1 MRGFRAALVLAVLAA
16 ALGTAASA
24 TAAGTVGTTFPAGFA
39 VPTDASL
46 GTAVLGFGAAGPVQ
60 RTPVIVLHGNNDT
73 PYPTACNPY
82 GDVHSLAQY
91 LVDHGYAPSEVWGLG
106 YQGDQCDLALNPTN
120 RSGAAHTTVA
130 NVPDLDAFVHSVL
143 KYTHA
148 KQVDIVGHSLGGT
161 LARTWMKADHAKHLV
176 RRLVQIDAPNHG
188 IIDCSPDP
196 ANYWQLPANG
206 GFTPSSPV
214 CQEYGSPRT
223 PFLRWLNGHGH
234 GKEVHGKTDVLVI
247 RNADKSFVYFP
258 LLDGLFPGVPAV
270 DSYGVPT
277 DFSHSADLRGA
288 TTVNLTNQGVHDPF
302 LGTSHLGILN
312 SPDTWAATL
321 AFLTA
326 RKVK

>member
-1 MRGFRAALVLAVLAA
+1 MLWLRTVLVLAVLAA

-39 VPTDASL
+39 VPTDSSL
-46 GTAVLGFGAAGPVQ
+46 GTPVLGFGAAGPVH

-73 PYPTACNPY
+73 PYATACNPY
-82 GDVHSLAQY
+82 GDVHALAQY
-91 LVDHGYAPSEVWGLG
+91 LVDNGYGPSEVWGLG
-106 YQGDQCDLALNPTN
+106 YQGDQCDLIADPTL

-130 NVPDLDAFVHSVL
+130 NVPDLDAFVRSVL
-143 KYTHA
+143 EYTHS

-161 LARTWMKADHAKHLV
+161 LARAWMKADHTQELV

-196 ANYWQLPANG
+196 ANYWQAPANG

-234 GKEVHGKTDVLVI
+234 GTEVHGKTDVLAI

-258 LLDGLFPGVPAV
+258 LLDGLFPGVPAI

-277 DFSHSADLRGA
+277 DFSHSAELRGA
-288 TTVNLTNQGVHDPF
+288 TTVNLTDQGVYDPF

-326 RKVK
+326 EKVR

>member
-1 MRGFRAALVLAVLAA
+1 MLGFRAALVLVLLAA

-24 TAAGTVGTTFPAGFA
+24 SAAGTVGTTFPAGFA

-46 GTAVLGFGAAGPVQ
+46 GTPVLGFGAAGPVH

-73 PYPTACNPY
+73 PYPTPCNPY

-91 LVDHGYAPSEVWGLG
+91 LVDNGYTPSEVWGLG
-106 YQGDQCDLALNPTN
+106 YQGDQCDFLADPTN

-130 NVPDLDAFVHSVL
+130 NIPDLDAFVRSVL

-161 LARTWMKADHAKHLV
+161 LARAWMKADHTQHLV

-234 GKEVHGKTDVLVI
+234 GQQGGARQDRRARHPQRGQELRLLPAAG
-247 RNADKSFVYFP
+247 RP
-258 LLDGLFPGVPAV
+258 LPGRAG
-270 DSYGVPT
+270 DRQ
-277 DFSHSADLRGA
+277 LRGA
-288 TTVNLTNQGVHDPF
+288 DRLLAQRRAARRRPRSASRTRVCTTRFSGRR
-302 LGTSHLGILN
+302 TSGSSTRRTRGRRRSRS
-312 SPDTWAATL
+312 SP
-321 AFLTA
+321 
-326 RKVK
+326 RRR